1 MKGLWQLSL
10 GVALLGLLV
19 GCGSD
24 GSKSTASAAGTAS
37 IENLFELKT
46 VEESGIDFTNT
57 ITEDPVYNHILIDV
71 IVNGGGVAVV
81 DINNDG
87 LLDIYFAGNM
97 VSDKLYLNKGN
108 LEFEDISA
116 SAGIENDSW
125 STAVAIADINNDGF
139 QDIYVGKFVRQEP
152 GMLENALYINN
163 GDLTFTESAAQY
175 GINHDGH
182 CTAANFFDYD
192 QDGDLDLYI
201 GIEPHVLRHQKYDK
215 NYVGDPEDETD
226 RLFRNDGGTFTDVT
240 KAAGLENFNFTLAA
254 TVSDVNHDGWPD
266 MYVASDYEEPDYYYI
281 NNGNGT
287 FTNRV
292 HTAMRH
298 ISNFSMGVDIADYNN
313 DGWPDIVV
321 ADMAPEDNYRSK
333 ANMSGMNP
341 EKFWG
346 LAKGGYHYQ
355 YMFNT
360 LQLNNG
366 NGTYSEVGHMAN
378 VAKTDWSWATL
389 MGDYDLDGDKDLY
402 ITNGQLRDIRNKDY
416 VKKINL
422 ALDSI
427 SKAIGGGPIKLE
439 NALDIV
445 KYAPQER
452 LTNYMFMNGGD
463 LRFSNESETVGMT
476 QATFSQGA
484 SYADLDNDG
493 DLDLVVSNMN
503 DRAFLYE
510 NKATEKLPHHYLS
523 VKLKGNT
530 TTNPN
535 VVGAKVWVF
544 TGDNLQ
550 LQEISPVRGYMSSSD
565 PVLSFGLGKATKV
578 DRLVVQWPAGM
589 VTEMLDVEV
598 DQRLTIDQ
606 ATGERKPA
614 NIYHIN
620 APIFKSYTNES
631 QLKYRHQENVYDD
644 YEDEVLIPHRMSTL
658 GPAAA
663 AADVNGDGLD
673 DMYLG
678 GAAGTAGQLF
688 LQQADQTIVP
698 APSQPWAADAAS
710 EDVHAHFFDADGD
723 GDQDLYVTSGGNEFA
738 LGSPQLE
745 DRLYLNAGDGRFS
758 KSSNIP
764 AIRTSGGVATS
775 GDLDNDGD
783 MDLFIG
789 GRQVPGKY
797 GHPAESYL
805 LRNDNGKFTDVTQEI
820 LPDFSKLGMVSDAVW
835 GDIDGDQDA
844 DLIVA
849 GEWMPI
855 TVFKNEGGKLADNTS
870 AMGLD
875 KTTGWWNR
883 LMLVDLDNDGDQ
895 DLVAGNAGLN
905 IKFSASEDK
914 PFKAYVNDFDE
925 NGTNDVYLAYYDHS
939 GRELPVRGRQC
950 SSEQMEFVLDEFP
963 TYHDFASAEVSEIL
977 DGRMEGAIELAVT
990 EFSSMILRNDG
1001 QGGFSQEKLP
1011 MIAQSFPT
1019 YGIVVRDFNKDG
1031 QKDILLAGNYHEREV
1046 ETTRSD
1052 AGVGTI
1058 LLGSAEGDYEALPAY
1073 ETGLYAYYDVR
1084 NVLELDNQGQPLV
1097 VIVNNNEGVQVYK

>member
-1 MKGLWQLSL
+1 
-10 GVALLGLLV
+10 
-19 GCGSD
+19 
-24 GSKSTASAAGTAS
+24 
-37 IENLFELKT
+37 
-46 VEESGIDFTNT
+46 
-57 ITEDPVYNHILIDV
+57 
-71 IVNGGGVAVV
+71 
-81 DINNDG
+81 
-87 LLDIYFAGNM
+87 
-97 VSDKLYLNKGN
+97 
-108 LEFEDISA
+108 
-116 SAGIENDSW
+116 
-125 STAVAIADINNDGF
+125 
-139 QDIYVGKFVRQEP
+139 
-152 GMLENALYINN
+152 
-163 GDLTFTESAAQY
+163 
-175 GINHDGH
+175 
-182 CTAANFFDYD
+182 
-192 QDGDLDLYI
+192 
-201 GIEPHVLRHQKYDK
+201 
-215 NYVGDPEDETD
+215 
-226 RLFRNDGGTFTDVT
+226 
-240 KAAGLENFNFTLAA
+240 
-254 TVSDVNHDGWPD
+254 
-266 MYVASDYEEPDYYYI
+266 
-281 NNGNGT
+281 
-287 FTNRV
+287 
-292 HTAMRH
+292 
-298 ISNFSMGVDIADYNN
+298 
-313 DGWPDIVV
+313 
-321 ADMAPEDNYRSK
+321 MA
-333 ANMSGMNP
+333 
-341 EKFWG
+341 
-346 LAKGGYHYQ
+346 
-355 YMFNT
+355 
-360 LQLNNG
+360 
-366 NGTYSEVGHMAN
+366 
-378 VAKTDWSWATL
+378 
-389 MGDYDLDGDKDLY
+389 DYDLDGDKDLY

-530 TTNPN
+530 ATNSN

-550 LQEISPVRGYMSSSD
+550 LQEVSPVRGYMSSSD

-805 LRNDNGKFTDVTQEI
+805 LRNDNGKFTDVTQDI

-905 IKFSASEDK
+905 IKFSASQDK

-963 TYHDFASAEVSEIL
+963 TYHDFAQAEVSEIL
-977 DGRMEGAIELAVT
+977 DGR
-990 EFSSMILRNDG
+990 
-1001 QGGFSQEKLP
+1001 
-1011 MIAQSFPT
+1011 
-1019 YGIVVRDFNKDG
+1019 
-1031 QKDILLAGNYHEREV
+1031 
-1046 ETTRSD
+1046 
-1052 AGVGTI
+1052 
-1058 LLGSAEGDYEALPAY
+1058 
-1073 ETGLYAYYDVR
+1073 
-1084 NVLELDNQGQPLV
+1084 
-1097 VIVNNNEGVQVYK
+1097 

>member
-1 MKGLWQLSL
+1 MKGLFKFLVGLSF
-10 GVALLGLLV
+10 LLV
-19 GCGSD
+19 VAACDSSSGSEATEEAT
-24 GSKSTASAAGTAS
+24 GS
-37 IENLFELKT
+37 IENLFELKS

-57 ITEDPVYNHILIDV
+57 ITEDEVYNHVLIDV

-81 DINNDG
+81 DINNDD

-125 STAVAIADINNDGF
+125 STAVAVADVNNDGF

-152 GMLENALYINN
+152 GMLKNELYINN
-163 GDLTFTESAAQY
+163 GDLTFTESAAAY
-175 GINHDGH
+175 GLADEGH

-192 QDGDLDLYI
+192 LDGDLDLYL
-201 GIEPHVLRHQKYDK
+201 GIEPFVLRHIKYDK
-215 NYVGDPEDETD
+215 NYKYNPADYTD
-226 RLFRNDGGTFTDVT
+226 RLFRNDGGKFTDVT
-240 KAAGLENFNFTLAA
+240 KESGLENFNFTLAA
-254 TVSDVNHDGWPD
+254 TVSDVNHDGYPD

-281 NNGNGT
+281 NNRDGT
-287 FTNRV
+287 FTNQI

-366 NGTYSEVGHMAN
+366 NGMYSELGHMAN
-378 VAKTDWSWATL
+378 IAKTDWSWATL
-389 MGDYDLDGDKDLY
+389 LGDYDLDGDKDLY

-416 VKKINL
+416 VKKVNHVIDSLSRGSDGKTQLVNGLNL
-422 ALDSI
+422 
-427 SKAIGGGPIKLE
+427 
-439 NALDIV
+439 V

-452 LTNYMFMNGGD
+452 LMNYMFMNDGD

-476 QATFSQGA
+476 EKTFSQGA
-484 SYADLDNDG
+484 AYADLDNDG
-493 DLDLVVSNMN
+493 DLDLLVNNMN

-510 NKATEKLPHHYLS
+510 NHATEKLNNHYLS

-530 TTNPN
+530 KTNPL
-535 VVGAKVWVF
+535 VYGAKVWVF
-544 TGDNLQ
+544 TGDNIQ
-550 LQEISPVRGYMSSSD
+550 LQEVAPVRGYMSSVD
-565 PVLSFGLGKATKV
+565 PILSFGLGKAQKV
-578 DRLVVQWPAGM
+578 DRLVVQWPGGN

-606 ATGERKPA
+606 STGELKPA
-614 NIYHIN
+614 NIYNIN
-620 APIFKSYTNES
+620 APMLASHTQES
-631 QLKYRHQENVYDD
+631 KLQFAHRENVYDD
-644 YEDEVLIPHRMSTL
+644 YLDEVLIPHRMSTL

-663 AADVNGDGLD
+663 GADVNGDGLE

-678 GAAGTAGQLF
+678 GAAGSSGQLF
-688 LQQADQTIVP
+688 LQQPDMTFVTAP
-698 APSQPWAADAAS
+698 AQPWQSDAAS
-710 EDVHAHFFDADGD
+710 EDIHAHFFDADGD
-723 GDQDLYVTSGGNEFA
+723 GDQDLYVTSGGNEFP
-738 LGSPQLE
+738 LGSAQLQ
-745 DRLYLNAGDGRFS
+745 DRLYLNSGDGRFA

-764 AIRTSGGVATS
+764 AIRTSGGVAVS

-783 MDLFIG
+783 LDLFVG

-805 LRNDNGKFTDVTQEI
+805 LRNDGGKFTDVTQEI
-820 LPDFSKLGMVSDAVW
+820 LPEFSKLGMVSDAVW
-835 GDIDGDQDA
+835 GDIDGDQDQ
-844 DLIVA
+844 DLILA

-855 TVFKNEGGKLADNTS
+855 TVYKNDNGKLTDNT
-870 AMGLD
+870 AALGLEN
-875 KTTGWWNR
+875 TTGWWNR
-883 LMLVDLDNDGDQ
+883 IQLVDLDNDGDQ

-914 PFKAYVNDFDE
+914 PFKAYVNDFDN

-950 SSEQMEFVLDEFP
+950 SSEQMDFVLDEFP
-963 TYHDFASAEVSEIL
+963 TYHDFAQASVKEIL
-977 DGRMEGAIELAVT
+977 DGRMEGAIELAVKD
-990 EFSSMILRNDG
+990 FSSMILRNDG
-1001 QGGFSQEKLP
+1001 QGSFTQEALP
-1011 MIAQSFPT
+1011 MIAQSFPVF
-1019 YGIVVRDFNKDG
+1019 GILVRDFNKDG
-1031 QKDILLAGNYHEREV
+1031 FQDILLAGNYYEREV

-1052 AGVGTI
+1052 AGIGTI
-1058 LLGSAEGDYEALPAY
+1058 LMGSAEGDYKALPAY
-1073 ETGLYAYYDVR
+1073 ETGLYAYLDVR
-1084 NVLELDNQGQPLV
+1084 NVLELKNPSQPLV
-1097 VIVNNNEGVQVYK
+1097 VVVNNNEGVQVYK